1 MLVVEF
7 ITYASPDISGLPMI
21 FIALALAFALA
32 GAMVVT
38 TVLGH
43 SEMMPPIAKLKVPCR
58 RREETKDNIIP
69 RLGRWGSYLGSA
81 TRR

>member
-43 SEMMPPIAKLKVPCR
+43 ADNGAADG
-58 RREETKDNIIP
+58 ETQSP
-69 RLGRWGSYLGSA
+69 L
-81 TRR
+81 